1 MLPVNTSWSTDP
13 PSPVRVASVG
23 LDGAALTSLW
33 VAAWRAE
40 ESERPDALFHDPYA
54 RALAGPEG
62 FELLEAAREVA
73 LIEAPFVPVRTIFFD
88 ERIVRG
94 SQVVLLGAGMD
105 ARAFRLRWRRGARVF
120 EVELPEV
127 LALKEQR
134 LGSEAPRCMR
144 IPVSANLTGNWV
156 VALERGGFR
165 PELPSVW
172 LLEGLLLYLDES
184 LVRSVLGNID
194 ALSAAGSTLLADV
207 IGWTMLWMPQLQPL
221 HDFVR
226 ELGAPWKFGTDE
238 PEDLLE
244 PLGWEVTAYDLATVS
259 TEVGRWAWPAIPRGV
274 PGVPRSF
281 LIEAMK
287 PGILEAPPTGEGPS
301 FRPQADARL
310 DGSEPSHARRMLR
323 ICMSP
328 SRSARP

>member
-1 MLPVNTSWSTDP
+1 MPPVNTSWSTDRQ
-13 PSPVRVASVG
+13 SPVRVEGLG

-33 VAAWRAE
+33 VAAWRAD

-62 FELLEAAREVA
+62 FELLEAARGLA

-88 ERIVRG
+88 QRIVRD

-105 ARAFRLRWRRGARVF
+105 ARAFRLHWPTGARVF
-120 EVELPEV
+120 EVDLPEV

-134 LGSEAPRCMR
+134 LRGVAPRCIR
-144 IPVSANLTGNWV
+144 IPVPADLTGNWV

-184 LVRSVLGNID
+184 LVKSLLAQVD

-221 HDFVR
+221 HDFIR

-238 PEDLLE
+238 PEELLE
-244 PLGWEVTAYDLATVS
+244 PLGWEVTAYDLGTVAA
-259 TEVGRWAWPAIPRGV
+259 EAGRWAWPVVPRVIPGM
-274 PGVPRSF
+274 PRSF
-281 LIEAMK
+281 LVEAAK
-287 PGILEAPPTGEGPS
+287 AAGTRAFG
-301 FRPQADARL
+301 D
-310 DGSEPSHARRMLR
+310 MLH
-323 ICMSP
+323 
-328 SRSARP
+328 